1 MLKSNPRILGLVIA
15 LGLLIALSGIVFG
28 SHPSA
33 SINITENSAK
43 HNATGT
49 NQSLGALRAETDLT
63 RTAKSSE
70 NCTDGAGVHYKSVTI
85 DVTEIS
91 ANNSASNTTL
101 NENPLKSEKGSKD
114 LSKASE
120 QNETT
125 ACYSISKT
133 SSLEANASA
142 CSSSTSNHTA
152 LASGNCINCSQVLNA
167 SIPVNEPPSCRI
179 NAPSRVCADSTGNVA
194 SVPYQDGA
202 TYEWGITGG
211 EITSDANES
220 QITWTAGPY
229 PTSVNLRVNVTRT
242 NSSGSNTSVCVCSS
256 NISVP
261 VCPNLG
267 CALYIPNLSVCEGST
282 NRASVPLQ
290 INATYHWDVINGS
303 ITSGQGTNQIFW
315 MAERLANASPS
326 TATIKVTVGRIP
338 GNIFNVCTCSKSVE
352 LNVNPNP
359 DCNITAP
366 SSVCKGSKNNKASVP
381 DAGLGATY
389 RWEISNGV
397 ITAGQGTREITWDAG
412 LGPLPVVINVKVTN
426 AYGCSCRSEA

>member
-33 SINITENSAK
+33 SANMTEDSAK
-43 HNATGT
+43 LSATGP
-49 NQSLGALRAETDLT
+49 NESVPLQAETELT
-63 RTAKSSE
+63 RAANSSE
-70 NCTDGAGVHYKSVTI
+70 NCTDCAGVHYKSVTI
-85 DVTEIS
+85 EVTEIS
-91 ANNSASNTTL
+91 ANNSTSNTTL
-101 NENPLKSEKGSKD
+101 NENPSESENGSIG
-114 LSKASE
+114 LSTTSE
-120 QNETT
+120 QTETI
-125 ACYSISKT
+125 ACHPVSKINF
-133 SSLEANASA
+133 LEANDSA
-142 CSSSTSNHTA
+142 YSRSSSNQTA
-152 LASGNCINCSQVLNA
+152 FASESCINCSQVLNA

-179 NAPSRVCADSTGNVA
+179 TAPSRVCAGSTGNFA

-211 EITSDANES
+211 EVTSAANQS

-256 NISVP
+256 NVSVP
-261 VCPNLG
+261 VFPNLG
-267 CALYIPNLSVCEGST
+267 CAIHIPNLSVCDGSA

-315 MAERLANASPS
+315 MADRLANASPS

-359 DCNITAP
+359 NCNITAP

-389 RWEISNGV
+389 EWEISNGI
-397 ITAGQGTREITWDAG
+397 ITAEQGTREITWDAG
-412 LGPLPVVINVKVTN
+412 CGPLPVIIKVKVMN